1 MSKPQNTPDS
11 FWDTEYPQF
20 RKYTSRS
27 ISYAF
32 LLLNLKA

>member
-1 MSKPQNTPDS
+1 MNKTWNTPDS

-20 RKYTSRS
+20 RKYAALSS
-27 ISYAF
+27 SYTF